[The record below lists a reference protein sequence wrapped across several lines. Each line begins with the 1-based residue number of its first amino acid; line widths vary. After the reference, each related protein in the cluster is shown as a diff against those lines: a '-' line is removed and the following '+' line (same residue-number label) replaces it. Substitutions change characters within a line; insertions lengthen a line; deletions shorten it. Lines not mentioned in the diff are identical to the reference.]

1 LLDRRASAGLHLTG
15 IMQVMRWKTWVGAL
29 LVILGLG
36 ILIYSLV
43 FRRAQ
48 ASTVNFTLA
57 DGTQAQVKV
66 IVTERGWVRDK
77 NPFSLQLTTQANPA
91 QTTPLVFGV
100 RLELAGVVLSPQGT
114 IEHSLVPGQGATF
127 SWQVQAGNPGETPGV
142 LWLYQLSPNADE
154 SVVYAKEFTFSDY
167 DMLGNTP
174 LMIRLGAGGVVTLG
188 LLWLWLEQR
197 KRRRKASKKTENQV
211 S

>member
-29 LVILGLG
+29 LVILGSG

-43 FRRAQ
+43 FRRTQ
-48 ASTVNFTLA
+48 ASIVNFTLA

-66 IVTERGWVRDK
+66 LVTERGWVRDK
-77 NPFSLQLTTQANPA
+77 APFSLQLITQANPA
-91 QTTPLVFGV
+91 QTSPLVFGV
-100 RLELAGVVLSPQGT
+100 RLELAGVVLTPQGT
-114 IEHSLVPGQGATF
+114 IEHSLIPGQSATF
-127 SWQVQAGNPGETPGV
+127 SWQVQAGLPGEPHGV

-154 SVVYAKEFTFSDY
+154 SVVYAKEFTFSVY
-167 DMLGNTP
+167 DILGNSP
-174 LMIRLGAGGVVTLG
+174 LTIRWGAGGVVALG
-188 LLWLWLEQR
+188 LLWLCLEQR
-197 KRRRKASKKTENQV
+197 KQRRKASKKSENQV